1 MSNAGKKQG
10 FGANVAWMAGGNWGE
25 HIISFL
31 IYVAL
36 ARILGAETFGLVAMA
51 SALVIL
57 AEAMVRET
65 LTEWLIAEKDPE
77 AGHFDALFWTLGG
90 VSLVIFAGLYFGA
103 GLIAGAMG
111 EPQIAPLI
119 QALAVVVPMTGFTGV
134 PVAILRRKARFDIL
148 GARAVVGVVVGGS
161 VGLAMALGGAGAW
174 SLVVFR
180 ILLVAANEIMAWY
193 FAGWR
198 PGFSGRLHHLHSF
211 LSMGLSTFWL
221 QAAYLVSIQSATV
234 IFGAMLGPVAAGF
247 FSLAWRLTEILTFL
261 VNVPFAMVSQ
271 TAFAAT
277 KRRGDD
283 VTGFM
288 DNVLSV
294 TILPSLAVFSGL
306 AVLAGPFI
314 RFCFGEE
321 WVPAA
326 AIVQVLCIVGLY
338 RAVERIQHVFCLA
351 MGQAKG
357 LAVITTIEAIAG
369 IVVMVLLV
377 PYGAVAV
384 TLGFAIRYLV
394 FWPLRFSYA
403 ARFGAVSMGRT
414 VALVA
419 PGLLAALTMVAVLL
433 GLIHGVGLDPYR
445 LGWMGVLIL
454 AGAVTFAGFVALFLP
469 NRIET
474 ARRLVGWETA
484 SASEGGKT

>member
-1 MSNAGKKQG
+1 MSNPVKKQG

-25 HIISFL
+25 HVISFL

-65 LTEWLIAEKDPE
+65 LTEWLIAEKEPE
-77 AGHFDALFWTLGG
+77 PGHYDALFWTLGG

-103 GLIAGAMG
+103 GFIARAMG
-111 EPQIAPLI
+111 EEQIAPLI
-119 QALAVVVPMTGFTGV
+119 QVLAIVVPMTGFTGV
-134 PVAILRRKARFDIL
+134 PVAILRRNARFDIL

-161 VGLAMALGGAGAW
+161 VGLALALSGAGAW
-174 SLVVFR
+174 ALVIFR
-180 ILLVAANEIMAWY
+180 ILLVAANEIMAWV

-198 PGFSGRLHHLHSF
+198 PGFKGRLHHLRSF

-277 KRRGDD
+277 RRRGED
-283 VTGFM
+283 VTSFM
-288 DNVLSV
+288 DTVLRV
-294 TILPSLAVFSGL
+294 TTLPSLAVFSGL

-338 RAVERIQHVFCLA
+338 RSVERIQHVFCLA
-351 MGQAKG
+351 LGQAKG

-384 TLGFAIRYLV
+384 TLGFALRYIV
-394 FWPLRFSYA
+394 FWPLRFAYA
-403 ARFGAVSMGRT
+403 SRFGGVSLGRT
-414 VALVA
+414 AALMA
-419 PGLLAALTMVAVLL
+419 PGLMAAGAMVAVLL
-433 GLIHGVGLDPYR
+433 AMIHGLGLDPYR
-445 LGWMGVLIL
+445 LFWLGVLITT
-454 AGAVTFAGFVALFLP
+454 GAAVFVGFVALFMP
-469 NRIET
+469 NRIES
-474 ARRLVGWETA
+474 ARLLIGWETA
-484 SASEGGKT
+484 SAKA

>member
-1 MSNAGKKQG
+1 
-10 FGANVAWMAGGNWGE
+10 
-25 HIISFL
+25 
-31 IYVAL
+31 
-36 ARILGAETFGLVAMA
+36 
-51 SALVIL
+51 
-57 AEAMVRET
+57 
-65 LTEWLIAEKDPE
+65 
-77 AGHFDALFWTLGG
+77 
-90 VSLVIFAGLYFGA
+90 
-103 GLIAGAMG
+103 
-111 EPQIAPLI
+111 
-119 QALAVVVPMTGFTGV
+119 
-134 PVAILRRKARFDIL
+134 
-148 GARAVVGVVVGGS
+148 
-161 VGLAMALGGAGAW
+161 
-174 SLVVFR
+174 
-180 ILLVAANEIMAWY
+180 
-193 FAGWR
+193 
-198 PGFSGRLHHLHSF
+198 
-211 LSMGLSTFWL
+211 
-221 QAAYLVSIQSATV
+221 
-234 IFGAMLGPVAAGF
+234 
-247 FSLAWRLTEILTFL
+247 
-261 VNVPFAMVSQ
+261 MVSQ

-414 VALVA
+414 AALVA

-454 AGAVTFAGFVALFLP
+454 AGAVTFAGFVAVFLP